1 MTTSGVLGWLES
13 RRTSVASVLMA
24 VAVLAPTIA
33 WYITGSREASR
44 QAQDRVDRAIG
55 DLEAQVTFGAQRLGE
70 RLESMRV
77 RESMRPFYHYQN
89 LYHDPRGAAQGLAVT
104 TSPLARGASD
114 PLIWAHFQIDEL
126 GAVSLPTVSERFPEL
141 STDEGFSHF
150 CRVLTDL
157 QNGFVVARLD
167 TPGVDRVTDLE
178 DGIELMVLDRD
189 TWEQI
194 SLADAV
200 YAELTGRATDT
211 GPNTGTQG
219 GRTEDEVVI
228 RVGPLDWHTIVL
240 GAGPSLAALRQV
252 TTPDGLVVQGFV
264 VGAEGVGEWLG
275 SRASFA
281 PLASPEPGIVSV
293 PVADTEWQ
301 LAMDAGPA
309 LQGAQAEGREIVRQF
324 RRAFG
329 FTSTGALL
337 AALAVVAIVAQTERL
352 AHQRARFAAAAAH
365 ELKTPLTSLRLHGE
379 MLAEGLG
386 DPDRWPTYAARIL
399 PETQRLGRVVS
410 NMLDLSRLERG
421 ASLANP
427 VDGDLGE
434 AVAACVARVRPA
446 LEDAGM
452 TVNLDIEEHLPPV
465 RFDRDAVSQILV
477 NLLDNAEK
485 YSRSSVDR
493 RVAIRVA
500 RGPDE
505 ARITVSDNGP
515 GISRRARH
523 GLFRP
528 FGRPADADAPAG
540 LGLGL
545 ALARSLA
552 TAQGG
557 ELRLLDGHAPG
568 AVFELRLPLSSF

>member
-1 MTTSGVLGWLES
+1 M
-13 RRTSVASVLMA
+13 VASVLVA
-24 VAVLAPTIA
+24 VAVLAPTVA
-33 WYITGSREASR
+33 WYITGSREAAR
-44 QAQDRVDRAIG
+44 QARERVDRAIK
-55 DLEAQVTFGAQRLGE
+55 DLEAQVTVGAERLGE
-70 RLESMRV
+70 RLEFMRI
-77 RESMRPFYHYQN
+77 RESARPFYHYQN

-104 TSPLARGASD
+104 TSPLAQGASD
-114 PLIWAHFQIDEL
+114 PLIWAHFQIDEM
-126 GAVSLPTVSERFPEL
+126 GSVSVPTVSERFPEL

-150 CRVLTDL
+150 CQVLTEL
-157 QNGFVVARLD
+157 QNGFVVAGMG
-167 TPGVDRVTDLE
+167 TPGSAGATDLD
-178 DGIELMVLDRD
+178 DGDQLIALDHD

-200 YAELTGRATDT
+200 YAELTGRTSDT
-211 GPNTGTQG
+211 GSRPSTRG
-219 GRTEDEVVI
+219 GQADGDVVI
-228 RVGPLDWHTIVL
+228 RVGPLVWHTIVL

-252 TTPDGLVVQGFV
+252 TTPNGLLVQGFV
-264 VGAEGVGEWLG
+264 VGADGVGEWLG
-275 SRASFA
+275 SQASFTPA
-281 PLASPEPGIVSV
+281 VPAAIGVVSV

-301 LAMDAGPA
+301 LGVDAATA
-309 LQGAQAEGREIVRQF
+309 LLTAQSEGREIVRQF

-337 AALAVVAIVAQTERL
+337 AALAVVAIVAQTDRL

-410 NMLDLSRLERG
+410 NMLDLSRLEQG
-421 ASLANP
+421 APLASP

-452 TVNLDIEEHLPPV
+452 AVDVHVDEDLPPV
-465 RFDRDAVSQILV
+465 RFDRDALSQILV

-485 YSRSSVDR
+485 YSRSTADR
-493 RVAIRVA
+493 RVAIRLA
-500 RGPDE
+500 TGRDG

-515 GISRRARH
+515 GIGRRARH

-528 FGRPADADAPAG
+528 FDRPTDPNAPAG

-552 TAQGG
+552 VAQDGD
-557 ELRLLDGHAPG
+557 LRLVDGDGQG
-568 AVFELRLPLSSF
+568 ATFELTLPLA